1 MKRSL
6 LLFAALCA
14 AAPGIRPQE
23 ATVPAPESMVL
34 ENVPGIPATLAE
46 TIGRYTETRDAFQT
60 DWHPTRREMIIGT
73 RFGNTYQAHVV
84 KMPGGARQQLT
95 FFPEPVY
102 GASYHPKDGNY
113 LLFQKDV
120 GGGEWFQFFR
130 YDVESGESTLVTDG
144 KSRNTS
150 AHWSSS
156 GDLIAYVSTRRNK
169 QDTDL
174 WVMNPASPKTDHLLT
189 QLSGGGW
196 EPQDWSPDD
205 KKILLMEGISVNE
218 TYLWIVDAATGE
230 KTELTPR
237 KTEEQVA
244 YANAHFSKDGKGVY
258 VTTDKDSEFQ
268 GWRTLTW
275 RQRN

>member
-34 ENVPGIPATLAE
+34 ENVPGIAATLAE
-46 TIGRYTETRDAFQT
+46 TVGRYTETRDAFQT

-150 AHWSSS
+150 PH
-156 GDLIAYVSTRRNK
+156 
-169 QDTDL
+169 
-174 WVMNPASPKTDHLLT
+174 
-189 QLSGGGW
+189 
-196 EPQDWSPDD
+196 
-205 KKILLMEGISVNE
+205 
-218 TYLWIVDAATGE
+218 
-230 KTELTPR
+230 
-237 KTEEQVA
+237 
-244 YANAHFSKDGKGVY
+244 
-258 VTTDKDSEFQ
+258 
-268 GWRTLTW
+268 
-275 RQRN
+275 

>member
-130 YDVESGESTLVTDG
+130 YDLESGESTLVTDG

-150 AHWSSS
+150 PHWSS
-156 GDLIAYVSTRRNK
+156 
-169 QDTDL
+169 
-174 WVMNPASPKTDHLLT
+174 
-189 QLSGGGW
+189 
-196 EPQDWSPDD
+196 
-205 KKILLMEGISVNE
+205 
-218 TYLWIVDAATGE
+218 
-230 KTELTPR
+230 
-237 KTEEQVA
+237 
-244 YANAHFSKDGKGVY
+244 NAI
-258 VTTDKDSEFQ
+258 
-268 GWRTLTW
+268 
-275 RQRN
+275 

>member
-23 ATVPAPESMVL
+23 ATVPAPESVVL
-34 ENVPGIPATLAE
+34 ENVPGIPAENPRCFSDGLAP
-46 TIGRYTETRDAFQT
+46 DA
-60 DWHPTRREMIIGT
+60 PREMIIGT
-73 RFGNTYQAHVV
+73 RFGNTYQAHLV

-120 GGGEWFQFFR
+120 KGGEWFQFFR

-150 AHWSSS
+150 PHWSSN
-156 GDLIAYVSTRRNK
+156 GDLIAYVSTRAR
-169 QDTDL
+169 L
-174 WVMNPASPKTDHLLT
+174 
-189 QLSGGGW
+189 
-196 EPQDWSPDD
+196 
-205 KKILLMEGISVNE
+205 
-218 TYLWIVDAATGE
+218 
-230 KTELTPR
+230 
-237 KTEEQVA
+237 
-244 YANAHFSKDGKGVY
+244 
-258 VTTDKDSEFQ
+258 
-268 GWRTLTW
+268 
-275 RQRN
+275 

>member
-1 MKRSL
+1 MKEA
-6 LLFAALCA
+6 FVVCGVGA

-95 FFPEPVY
+95 FSPEPVY

-120 GGGEWFQFFR
+120 GGGRVVPVLSLRRGIGRKHACDGRKVAKHFAALVFEWRFDRVCFDAPQQAGHRFVG
-130 YDVESGESTLVTDG
+130 DESGQPENGS
-144 KSRNTS
+144 SR
-150 AHWSSS
+150 
-156 GDLIAYVSTRRNK
+156 
-169 QDTDL
+169 
-174 WVMNPASPKTDHLLT
+174 
-189 QLSGGGW
+189 
-196 EPQDWSPDD
+196 
-205 KKILLMEGISVNE
+205 
-218 TYLWIVDAATGE
+218 
-230 KTELTPR
+230 
-237 KTEEQVA
+237 
-244 YANAHFSKDGKGVY
+244 
-258 VTTDKDSEFQ
+258 
-268 GWRTLTW
+268 
-275 RQRN
+275 